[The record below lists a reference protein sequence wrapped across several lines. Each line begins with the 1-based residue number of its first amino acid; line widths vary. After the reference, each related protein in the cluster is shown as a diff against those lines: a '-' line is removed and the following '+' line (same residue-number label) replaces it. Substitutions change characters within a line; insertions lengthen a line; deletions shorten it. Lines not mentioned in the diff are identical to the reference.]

1 MQEFKLSDT
10 EFIALCD
17 LLKTTGL
24 CDNGG
29 HAKAVIADGQV
40 KVDGEVD
47 LRKRGKIRPGQVVE
61 FNGESIKVC
70 KFIHISSN

>member
-1 MQEFKLSDT
+1 MKEFKLNDT

-24 CDNGG
+24 CENGG
-29 HAKAVIADGQV
+29 HAKAMIGEGLV

-47 LRKRGKIRPGQVVE
+47 LRKRGKIKPGQVVE

-70 KFIHISSN
+70 